1 MRILEKFDY
10 NFDFMGKRHIA
21 MIGSVVMTIIT
32 VISLLT
38 QGLVFGLDFT
48 GGTLMEVSYQQP
60 VELQPVRESLHH
72 GGFPEGVVQHF
83 GTSRDVSIRL
93 GVHNELKNQELNEK
107 VMNILQQG
115 GQKVEVRRI
124 EFVGAYVGDE
134 LIQDGVLAVI
144 YTMIGILIYV
154 ALRFEYRFA
163 MGAVLAALH
172 DPVMILGI
180 FSIFRLEFDL
190 TVLAAILAVI
200 GYSLNDTIVVFDR
213 IRDNFI
219 KLRKQNA
226 LEVMNISINQTLSRT
241 IMTSVTTLLVVVVLF
256 FFGGDLIHGFSTAL
270 IIGIVVGTYSSIYV
284 ASALALGLGVSRS
297 DLLPVVKEGADTR
310 SGQTS
315 QEIDIDQQL

>member
-1 MRILEKFDY
+1 MRILDKFDY
-10 NFDFMGKRHIA
+10 SYDFMGKRKIA
-21 MIGSVVMTIIT
+21 MIGSILMTVIT

-48 GGTLMEVSYQQP
+48 GGSLMEVSYSQA
-60 VELQPVRESLHH
+60 VELQPIRENLHK
-72 GGFPEGVVQHF
+72 GGFPEVVVQHF
-83 GTSRDVSIRL
+83 GTARDVSIRL
-93 GVHNELKNQELNEK
+93 GIHPELKNQEMNEK

-115 GQKVEVRRI
+115 GQKVEVRRN
-124 EFVGAYVGDE
+124 EFVGAYVGNE
-134 LIQDGVLAVI
+134 LIQDAVLAVI

-180 FSIFRLEFDL
+180 FSIFRIEFDL
-190 TVLAAILAVI
+190 TIVAAMLAVI

-213 IRDNFI
+213 IRDNFL
-219 KLRKQNA
+219 KLRKKTA
-226 LEVMNISINQTLSRT
+226 VEVIDISINETLSRT

-256 FFGGDLIHGFSTAL
+256 FFGGDLIHGFATAL

-284 ASALALGLGVSRS
+284 ASALALGLGVSRA
-297 DLLPVVKEGADTR
+297 DLLPVVKEGAEVDKN
-310 SGQTS
+310 SKV
-315 QEIDIDQQL
+315 IDIDQEL